1 MSIAHT
7 RIKMHFIIAKLFI
20 QSSDKSLAFASA
32 DMPATIAPHPPVA
45 HGYQIAAKND
55 LSFVN
60 RNAHAMSLNGA
71 PAPIIYLWV
80 IT

>member
-1 MSIAHT
+1 
-7 RIKMHFIIAKLFI
+7 
-20 QSSDKSLAFASA
+20 
-32 DMPATIAPHPPVA
+32 MPATVAPHPPVA

-60 RNAHAMSLNGA
+60 RDAHALSLDSA
-71 PAPIIYLWV
+71 PPPIIYPRV

>member
-7 RIKMHFIIAKLFI
+7 EGEMHSIIAKLFV
-20 QSSDKSLAFASA
+20 QTGNEGLGFAGT
-32 DMPATIAPHPPVA
+32 DMPATIAPHPPVVNS
-45 HGYQIAAKND
+45 YQVTPKND

-60 RNAHAMSLNGA
+60 RNAHAPSLYGT
-71 PAPIIYLWV
+71 PAPIMLVRV